1 MSSPVQLTVPFDP
14 TGTGYHTFR
23 IPALLAVPRIDLGR
37 DDAAGAASGAAVL
50 LAFCE
55 GRVAS
60 ASDSGQIDLVLRR
73 SVDGGQSWEPLQV
86 VASAEGKTCG
96 NPVPILDPASGDVVL
111 LSMQNGAEATA
122 EELGS
127 GTASAEDARRVFVQ
141 RSADLGLTWT
151 DRVEITDSVRRD
163 DWSWYATGPC
173 HGIALAHGEH
183 RGRLLAPTNH
193 NRVPGPGADDPDHP
207 RYNGGHCIYSDDGGR
222 TWQRGFV
229 DENDGTAINA
239 NETTVAELADGRLI
253 FNARNY
259 KADGAPRLQAES
271 VDGGATLSVPYADVD
286 EITAPDIQGAMITV
300 DGERLLLSTPAHP
313 ERRRDLTVF
322 VSDDAQRWRPGALI
336 KPGPAGYSDLAL
348 LDPTHVGLVYEAG
361 EDSSHDQIVF
371 ATWSL
376 PDLIETSTEKAGR

>member
-14 TGTGYHTFR
+14 AGSGYHTFR
-23 IPALLAVPRIDLGR
+23 IPALLAVPRIDLDSHR
-37 DDAAGAASGAAVL
+37 AAAGTAVL
-50 LAFCE
+50 LAFSE

-73 SVDGGQSWEPLQV
+73 SVDGGQTWEPLQV
-86 VASAEGKTCG
+86 VAGAEGKTCG
-96 NPVPILDPASGDVVL
+96 NPVPVLDPASGDVVL

-151 DRVEITDSVRRD
+151 ERVEITDSVKRD

-183 RGRLLAPTNH
+183 RGRLLVPANH
-193 NRVPGPGADDPDHP
+193 NRVPAPGANDPDHP

-239 NETTVAELADGRLI
+239 NETTVAELDDGRVI

-271 VDGGATLSVPYADVD
+271 TDGGATLSVHYADAAG
-286 EITAPDIQGAMITV
+286 ISAPDIQGAMITV
-300 DGERLLLSTPAHP
+300 DGRRLLLSTPAHP
-313 ERRRDLTVF
+313 ERRQDLTVF
-322 VSDDAQRWRPGALI
+322 VSDDARHWRPGALI
-336 KPGPAGYSDLAL
+336 KSGPAGYSDLAL
-348 LDPTHVGLVYEAG
+348 LDPAHVGLLYESG
-361 EDSSHDQIVF
+361 EDSSHARIEF
-371 ATWSL
+371 ASWALTTL
-376 PDLIETSTEKAGR
+376 VETDTDAEEAAR